1 MKQYDSLYRSQAE
14 PWNYSERAI
23 ELLRYEAL
31 QGKVKNYLHPRKS
44 LLEIGC
50 SRGLLS
56 SQIAPLAEEFTA
68 MEISATALA
77 ETQNRLHAMA
87 LTTKLHFQI
96 GSALELPFPTES
108 YQCVLAADG
117 IHEWGFTKEQKQKV
131 YAEIHRVLR
140 PGGHAIFSDYL
151 KPEWFSDVLSEF
163 QNSPFQLVETEYFG
177 DRFCYQMESLLK
189 AFANS
194 HWAKEIKASVKLASL
209 LRALGKQLGPTG
221 SRHLFWVGKKS
232 ET

>member
-1 MKQYDSLYRSQAE
+1 MKHYDTLYKSHDE

-31 QGKVKNYLHPRKS
+31 TKKVEQYLRPEKT

-56 SQIAPLAEEFTA
+56 SRIAPLATEFTA
-68 MEISATALA
+68 MEISETALE
-77 ETQNRLHAMA
+77 ETRKRLQS
-87 LTTKLHFQI
+87 LKLPGKLRFHL
-96 GSALELPFPTES
+96 GSALDLPFPDNS
-108 YQCVLAADG
+108 FQCVLAADG
-117 IHEWGFTKEQKQKV
+117 IHEWGLTQDQKQKV
-131 YAEIHRVLR
+131 YAEIHRILR

-151 KPEWFSDVLSEF
+151 KPDWFADVLRQF
-163 QNSPFQLVETEYFG
+163 QQSPFQLAETEYFG
-177 DRFCYQMESLLK
+177 DRLCYQMESLLK

-194 HWAKEIKASVKLASL
+194 TWAKGLKANVGLANL
-209 LRALGKQLGPTG
+209 LRTLGKQLGPAG

-232 ET
+232 ES